1 MSNST
6 SRQAVPS
13 TVTKL
18 KVLSNKQTDK
28 FVDLTN
34 GLVRLMYYES
44 VLQDTV
50 RSEVV
55 FADTGNSVDN
65 KSVLEG
71 LPLVGT
77 EDVEL
82 EFKDNNDTTLKIN
95 LNVNKVTQ
103 VNEESTASMIKL
115 DLVSEEFLR
124 NESGSSRLN
133 VRFDG
138 KISDHIRRILTDF
151 LKTEKKLD
159 IEETNNNYNFIGN
172 NRKPYYVMN
181 WLSKASIPTVA
192 GEKGKT
198 GGFFF
203 FETSKGFNFKSI
215 DGLFKQKQKRSLIYN
230 LTTDLPAGYDTKVL
244 DFQGD
249 NPIPAQEKFKMG
261 AYGTRLVVF
270 DPFNCFYEVIEQTAN
285 DTKDGTE
292 LAAKDLPKLNDK
304 FESDSKFTRTTYR
317 LIDTGTL
324 PSGTTQQQIDKST
337 EQNFELQKVMN
348 QTLRRYNQLFTG
360 MQTVTIPGDLNL
372 HAGDVVFLDTPG
384 LRAEKGDE
392 LNKEYGGLYIIADLC
407 HYISPEETYT
417 KLNLV
422 RDSFGRKGNHT
433 TNIPL

>member
-44 VLQDTV
+44 VLQDTI

-138 KISDHIRRILTDF
+138 KISDHVRRILTDF

-198 GGFFF
+198 GGFL
-203 FETSKGFNFKSI
+203 SKS
-215 DGLFKQKQKRSLIYN
+215 
-230 LTTDLPAGYDTKVL
+230 
-244 DFQGD
+244 
-249 NPIPAQEKFKMG
+249 
-261 AYGTRLVVF
+261 
-270 DPFNCFYEVIEQTAN
+270 
-285 DTKDGTE
+285 
-292 LAAKDLPKLNDK
+292 
-304 FESDSKFTRTTYR
+304 
-317 LIDTGTL
+317 
-324 PSGTTQQQIDKST
+324 
-337 EQNFELQKVMN
+337 
-348 QTLRRYNQLFTG
+348 
-360 MQTVTIPGDLNL
+360 
-372 HAGDVVFLDTPG
+372 
-384 LRAEKGDE
+384 
-392 LNKEYGGLYIIADLC
+392 
-407 HYISPEETYT
+407 
-417 KLNLV
+417 
-422 RDSFGRKGNHT
+422 RKG
-433 TNIPL
+433 P

>member
-215 DGLFKQKQKRSLIYN
+215 DGLFKQKQKKSLIYN